1 MDIQLPEKRNFLNLI
16 KSNSKSLIIFG
27 IILFLALSVYLWMDY
42 SNKNKKIEISE
53 EFIKAKIL
61 LTNNKNAEAAI
72 YFKNII
78 DKKDKTYSPLSLFII
93 IDKNL
98 ESNREIISKNFD
110 KILSISGMEKEDL
123 NLLRLKK
130 AIFISENSK
139 EEEILELLNPIIN
152 SNSVWKLQSAKFLGD
167 YYFSIKQLKKAKEF
181 YLILLDGNNDG
192 FDVSEIKRKINLIDN
207 E

>member
-1 MDIQLPEKRNFLNLI
+1 M
-16 KSNSKSLIIFG
+16 
-27 IILFLALSVYLWMDY
+27 
-42 SNKNKKIEISE
+42 
-53 EFIKAKIL
+53 
-61 LTNNKNAEAAI
+61 
-72 YFKNII
+72 
-78 DKKDKTYSPLSLFII
+78 
-93 IDKNL
+93 
-98 ESNREIISKNFD
+98 
-110 KILSISGMEKEDL
+110 